1 MTTTFQPRGRLP
13 VAGPTPAE
21 RRSERLRGAG
31 AVLGTLL
38 VVVGV
43 PLALVVFIGNPLPTS
58 LPSRDWL
65 TAEITIDVI
74 LKVVALVVW
83 AVWAHFVSCLLV
95 ELQAARRG
103 SGLPSSVPFGG
114 GNQLVAR
121 KLVAAVLLLAGAAT
135 LAPQPGG
142 TGTERPAGVSATAD
156 AAWGAR
162 YQSQAV
168 QIAQQQAAAEQAA
181 VASAGEASQTA
192 ATPAAEVYYTVQ
204 PPSGRNHDTLWDI
217 ADRTLGDPLRYK
229 EIYRLNTDRVQPDG
243 RRLVE
248 ADLIRP
254 GWVLLMPADATGDGL
269 TMVEP
274 VAPPVAA
281 PVAPAESAEGVLG
294 AGSEAGTSVETA
306 PAVVT
311 GGSGSTDSTGST
323 GKTGSTGSTDSTGST
338 GSTGSTDSGRLA
350 LGGGLLAAGVLLAL
364 SGRRG
369 PYRPETE
376 DEQRLRLAADT
387 GTADLL
393 DRALR
398 HLAAGRAQQGRPL
411 PEAVLAYAGADRVVL
426 HLSGSADTPALQD
439 PPSPWT
445 VGENGR
451 SWSVTHDAVAGMT
464 APDVAAPYP
473 ALVNVA
479 STHGYELLVDL
490 EAAPGL
496 VSVGG
501 HHETAREVVV
511 SMAAEL
517 ATNVWSDG
525 VRVTLVGFG
534 DDLVEI
540 APDHLEQVGD
550 LSAVL
555 DEVESTTRVADELSR
570 SLGLD
575 GVLAGRMSRDP
586 GRFRPRVIVLSA
598 PPTPAEA
605 TRLQQL
611 LGRGRT
617 PLAALCVGDSVAA
630 RWRFAV
636 DEGGSIDLGPL
647 GVSGTARTLAPEQYR
662 AIAGLLRDLG
672 AGREE
677 RTAEVAA
684 MSPAAGLAEAASP
697 DPVRPARTVDLTGS
711 SPVQVRLL
719 GPVEVTAPGTVDE
732 RQRPLLVSF
741 VVTVALADDGLHD
754 AVLRATVWPRG
765 VTDEIVAS
773 TAAAAVAWLGRDPG
787 GRPRLLQDDDGTW
800 RLSDDVAC
808 DLDALRHVAG
818 GDASDLQGQLAVL
831 ALGRGEAFSSATGER
846 FSSFAFAR
854 AAQQAR
860 VLVTTVARQAG
871 ASAVS
876 AGRRDLAEQALVKG
890 LTLVPT
896 AEPLW
901 RDLLRLRGPEG
912 APGTAERMYAALSRH
927 RARPEPETD
936 ALVEQ
941 LVPGSSRRMA

>member
-13 VAGPTPAE
+13 VAGPTRAE
-21 RRSERLRGAG
+21 RRTERLRGAA

-38 VVVGV
+38 VVIGV

-83 AVWAHFVSCLLV
+83 AVWAHFVVCLLV

-114 GNQLVAR
+114 GNQLAAR

-181 VASAGEASQTA
+181 VASADETASSA
-192 ATPAAEVYYTVQ
+192 APAAEVYYTVQ

-243 RRLVE
+243 RRLVD

-269 TMVEP
+269 TVVEP
-274 VAPPVAA
+274 VAPPVAT
-281 PVAPAESAEGVLG
+281 PVAIDESTTPNAG
-294 AGSEAGTSVETA
+294 ADTATPQPDSTSSDVATGTSLTTDTSVAT
-306 PAVVT
+306 
-311 GGSGSTDSTGST
+311 GSGSTDT
-323 GKTGSTGSTDSTGST
+323 
-338 GSTGSTDSGRLA
+338 GRLA
-350 LGGGLLAAGVLLAL
+350 LGGGLLAAGILLAL

-369 PYRPETE
+369 PYRPVSD
-376 DEQRLRLAADT
+376 DEERLRLAADT
-387 GTADLL
+387 TTADLL

-398 HLAAGRAQQGRPL
+398 HLAAGRAQQGRSL
-411 PEAVLAYAGADRVVL
+411 PEAVLAYAGTDRVVL
-426 HLSGSADTPALQD
+426 HLSGSADAAALLD
-439 PPSPWT
+439 PPAPWT
-445 VGENGR
+445 LGENGR
-451 SWSVTHDAVAGMT
+451 SWSVAADDVAGMT
-464 APDVAAPYP
+464 APDVPAPYP

-501 HHETAREVVV
+501 HSATAREVVV

-525 VRVTLVGFG
+525 VQVTLVGFG
-534 DDLVEI
+534 DDLVQI

-550 LSAVL
+550 LSDVL
-555 DEVESTTRVADELSR
+555 DDLERGTRLADELSR
-570 SLGLD
+570 SLGLE
-575 GVLAGRMSRDP
+575 GVLAGRLSRDA

-636 DEGGSIDLGPL
+636 DEAGTIDLGPL
-647 GVSGTARTLAPEQYR
+647 GVSGMARTLAPEQYR
-662 AIAGLLRDLG
+662 AITSLLRDLD
-672 AGREE
+672 AGRAE
-677 RTAEVAA
+677 RSAEVAA
-684 MSPAAGLAEAASP
+684 MTPAAGLAEVSAGV
-697 DPVRPARTVDLTGS
+697 PVRPSRRVDLTGS
-711 SPVQVRLL
+711 APVQVRLL
-719 GPVEVTAPGTVDE
+719 GPVDVSAPGTVDE
-732 RQRPLLVSF
+732 RQRQLLVSF
-741 VVTVALADDGLHD
+741 VVAVALADDGLHD

-773 TAAAAVAWLGRDPG
+773 TAAAVVAWLGHDTD

-808 DLDALRHVAG
+808 DIEALRHVAG
-818 GDASDLQGQLAVL
+818 GDASDLTSQLAVL

-876 AGRRDLAEQALVKG
+876 AGRRDLAEKALEQG

-901 RDLLRLRGPEG
+901 RDLLRLRGTEG
-912 APGTAERMYAALSRH
+912 APATSEEMYAVLSRH
-927 RARPEPETD
+927 RVRPEPETD